1 MVTINVMTK
10 KVLIC
15 DDSSFA
21 RKQLTRALPPEW
33 PVELFYAKDGHEGLS
48 LIEKHKID
56 LVFLDLTMPNLD
68 GYGVLEALN
77 KSNIKTTII
86 ITSADIQPGAHDRV
100 NKLGVAGFIKKPFDN
115 DCVKA
120 MLIKTGILTGG

>member
-1 MVTINVMTK
+1 MTT

-15 DDSSFA
+15 DDSNFA
-21 RKQLTRALPPEW
+21 RKQLTRALPSDWE
-33 PVELFYAKDGHEGLS
+33 VKIFYAADGHEGLS
-48 LIEKHKID
+48 VIKKHKID

-77 KSNIKTTII
+77 KDNIKTTII

-100 NKLGVAGFIKKPFDN
+100 YSLGVAGFIKKPFDN
-115 DCVKA
+115 NCVKA
-120 MLIKTGILTGG
+120 MLIETGILTGS

>member
-1 MVTINVMTK
+1 MTM

-21 RKQLTRALPPEW
+21 RKQLKRALPESLKK
-33 PVELFYAKDGHEGLS
+33 ELFFAEDGHEGID
-48 LIEKHKID
+48 LIKKHKID

-68 GYGVLEALN
+68 GYGVLELL
-77 KSNIKTTII
+77 KQDDIQPTVI

-100 NKLGVAGFIKKPFDN
+100 YALGVAGFIKKPFTD
-115 DCVKA
+115 DGVKA
-120 MLIKTGILTGG
+120 MLEKTGIMAGG